1 MKILFYFPTVE
12 CFKCANEFPFN
23 LWKSFFFIKPQVSQ
37 VRRDSQS
44 ILHQL
49 CSLTISILFIV
60 ETSVQYEAH
69 IGRKYS

>member
-49 CSLTISILFIV
+49 CNLTI
-60 ETSVQYEAH
+60 
-69 IGRKYS
+69 